1 MSDPRDLA
9 NAPDQGGPPGPDD
22 DASTRAEQHA
32 PPARDAADAPD
43 PSAADAGSDEQ
54 APSAS
59 GESGDSATSVSDAP
73 GEAGDAAAAAGGA
86 ALGEGDLAAALEAA
100 HGERDSYLDLLR
112 RERAEFENYRRRST
126 RERAEAHDRGAEAL
140 INQMLGVLDNFGYVL
155 EAAKDHDDAVA
166 KGVRMVHDE
175 LRDVLARAGLE
186 DVPGVGAPFDPTWHD
201 AVMQVDGEATADG
214 QPVVA
219 QVLRTGYRFK
229 GRVLRPASVAVT
241 Q

>member
-1 MSDPRDLA
+1 MPDPADPRNA
-9 NAPDQGGPPGPDD
+9 NAAPPGGGPHTED
-22 DASTRAEQHA
+22 DAPTRAEQQA
-32 PPARDAADAPD
+32 PPAAGAPGQEPD
-43 PSAADAGSDEQ
+43 TGAF
-54 APSAS
+54 APSH
-59 GESGDSATSVSDAP
+59 SDV
-73 GEAGDAAAAAGGA
+73 
-86 ALGEGDLAAALEAA
+86 AAALEAVTR
-100 HGERDSYLDLLR
+100 ERDTYLDHLR

-126 RERAEAHDRGAEAL
+126 RERAEALDRGAETL
-140 INQMLGVLDNFGYVL
+140 ISQVLGVLDNFGYVL

-175 LRDVLARAGLE
+175 LREVLMRAGLE

-201 AVMQVDGEATADG
+201 AVMQVEGETTANG
-214 QPVVA
+214 EPIVA

>member
-1 MSDPRDLA
+1 
-9 NAPDQGGPPGPDD
+9 
-22 DASTRAEQHA
+22 
-32 PPARDAADAPD
+32 
-43 PSAADAGSDEQ
+43 
-54 APSAS
+54 
-59 GESGDSATSVSDAP
+59 V
-73 GEAGDAAAAAGGA
+73 
-86 ALGEGDLAAALEAA
+86 AAALEAVTR
-100 HGERDSYLDLLR
+100 ERDTYLDHLR

-126 RERAEAHDRGAEAL
+126 RERAEALDRGAETL
-140 INQMLGVLDNFGYVL
+140 ISRMLGVLDNFGYVL

-175 LRDVLARAGLE
+175 LREVLTRAGLE

-201 AVMQVDGEATADG
+201 AVMQVEGETTANG
-214 QPVVA
+214 EPIVA

>member
-1 MSDPRDLA
+1 
-9 NAPDQGGPPGPDD
+9 
-22 DASTRAEQHA
+22 
-32 PPARDAADAPD
+32 
-43 PSAADAGSDEQ
+43 
-54 APSAS
+54 
-59 GESGDSATSVSDAP
+59 V
-73 GEAGDAAAAAGGA
+73 
-86 ALGEGDLAAALEAA
+86 AAALEAVTR
-100 HGERDSYLDLLR
+100 ERDTYLDHLR

-126 RERAEAHDRGAEAL
+126 RERAEALDRGAETL
-140 INQMLGVLDNFGYVL
+140 INRMLGVLDNFGYVL

-175 LRDVLARAGLE
+175 LREVLTRAGLE

-201 AVMQVDGEATADG
+201 AVMQVEGETTANG
-214 QPVVA
+214 EPIVA